1 MGCTISG
8 SSGDESV
15 HLDPW
20 HKMHLGWV
28 EPRFVSVENNLDTE
42 QCILLEPPQ
51 FDGNQLRS
59 NQQPLFVYDDS
70 FGVENYFMI
79 EFRNRWFEEPG
90 MYSYERDVPG
100 AGIAL
105 WSVHTNEHQWPEVI
119 PSITTPGGIDMSI
132 WTYGP
137 NTTSRGE
144 YLWPANSS
152 VVPHYQ
158 DGRRANFRMTVKSF
172 PYTMEYAVVC
182 LERLE

>member
-1 MGCTISG
+1 
-8 SSGDESV
+8 
-15 HLDPW
+15 
-20 HKMHLGWV
+20 
-28 EPRFVSVENNLDTE
+28 
-42 QCILLEPPQ
+42 
-51 FDGNQLRS
+51 
-59 NQQPLFVYDDS
+59 LFVYDDS

-105 WSVHTNEHQWPEVI
+105 WSIHTNEHQWPEVI

-137 NTTSRGE
+137 NTTSRGA

-152 VVPHYQ
+152 VIPYYQ
-158 DGRRANFRMTVKSF
+158 DGRRANFRMTVKNF
-172 PYTMEYAVVC
+172 PREMDYAVVC